1 MDAAGIGG
9 VTSRNQSQQRFDVDF
24 TRAAARQASPEQ
36 AVYHR
41 RMTALS
47 F

>member
-9 VTSRNQSQQRFDVDF
+9 VASQNQSQQRFDVDF
-24 TRAAARQASPEQ
+24 TRAATRQASTAQ